1 MEQSTIAL
9 LIMGGILVM
18 YIIPKIPLSVTT
30 VAGMIAMAAVGII
43 PFSTAFSGFGN
54 SAVLLV
60 AGMMIIGEACFAAG
74 VAEKMGGVL
83 YRCVGGNEKKFVLM
97 IFLAAGALSIF
108 LNGAL
113 VVALLMTIIDSI
125 AGESGG
131 AITRK
136 NTYFPLG
143 VAATLGNNL
152 TTISGTSTIT
162 ALAIYYDAGYER
174 VNLFAPLFINLPAL
188 IAVIV
193 LYMLFGYK
201 LQAKIFDFEEI
212 PAGDECERKKMDQDD
227 KPVWKMVLTCAV
239 LIGVTIA
246 LICGADYGA
255 ATLVGAAIVIV
266 TGCVTEKA
274 AYRAVSWTTI
284 ILVAGAI
291 GISAGFSE
299 SGAGQVVADFAIH
312 LFGNVAKSPFGMC
325 VIIFVLGSLI
335 SNVMSDNAAAAILVP
350 IALVVA
356 QEQGVNPLPYV
367 LAAASG
373 VKDAISTPLAVATMT
388 MVQPVG
394 YRFKHYILMGGM
406 INVLMLIGGCIMIGL
421 LYF

>member
-9 LIMGGILVM
+9 LIMGVILVM

-30 VAGMIAMAAVGII
+30 VTGMIAMAAAGII

-60 AGMMIIGEACFAAG
+60 AGMMIIGEACFATG

-97 IFLAAGALSIF
+97 IFLVAGALSIF

-131 AITRK
+131 TITHK

-174 VNLFAPLFINLPAL
+174 VSLFAPLFINLPAL
-188 IAVIV
+188 IVVIV

-201 LQAKIFDFEEI
+201 LQTKIFDFEEI
-212 PAGDECERKKMDQDD
+212 PAGDECERK
-227 KPVWKMVLTCAV
+227 W
-239 LIGVTIA
+239 IRRIN
-246 LICGADYGA
+246 
-255 ATLVGAAIVIV
+255 
-266 TGCVTEKA
+266 
-274 AYRAVSWTTI
+274 R
-284 ILVAGAI
+284 
-291 GISAGFSE
+291 
-299 SGAGQVVADFAIH
+299 SG
-312 LFGNVAKSPFGMC
+312 KW
-325 VIIFVLGSLI
+325 SLPARC
-335 SNVMSDNAAAAILVP
+335 S
-350 IALVVA
+350 
-356 QEQGVNPLPYV
+356 
-367 LAAASG
+367 LA
-373 VKDAISTPLAVATMT
+373 
-388 MVQPVG
+388 
-394 YRFKHYILMGGM
+394 
-406 INVLMLIGGCIMIGL
+406 
-421 LYF
+421 